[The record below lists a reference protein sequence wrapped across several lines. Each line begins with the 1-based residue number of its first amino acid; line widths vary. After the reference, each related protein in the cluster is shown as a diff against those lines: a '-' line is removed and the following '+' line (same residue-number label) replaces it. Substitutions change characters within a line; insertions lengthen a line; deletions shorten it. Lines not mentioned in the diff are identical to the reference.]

1 MCRNR
6 VSVEFSPIEWNII
19 TDQFCLLWYKNR
31 KCQSDQGI
39 QGNKQVGRIDL
50 YTPKNILPVN
60 LLCPMD
66 DWFVEVVIKLQ
77 LDETQKRQLHK
88 LNMITMSEQ

>member
-1 MCRNR
+1 MFLLNDPQPGKILSQTS
-6 VSVEFSPIEWNII
+6 SVYF
-19 TDQFCLLWYKNR
+19 QYKNR
-31 KCQSDQGI
+31 KCESDKGM
-39 QGNKQVGRIDL
+39 QGNKQFGWIDL

-66 DWFVEVVIKLQ
+66 DWFVEVVIKLP
-77 LDETQKRQLHK
+77 LEETQKRQLHK